1 MSAKS
6 WLRSGAA
13 AVLFYSGITA
23 PERRARRKLSI
34 ATFHRVLPEAQRRAY
49 PFPGLAVTPQELDA
63 FLAFF
68 NHHFDCGPL
77 SVQHERHLRREKS
90 AKPLLAV
97 TFDDGQHDNF
107 LHARPVLARHGIGA
121 SFFIPVEAVER
132 RALLWHDRLGFAVQS
147 LLERREGAAR
157 LERLLGAAGLTAS
170 GDGSAARSV
179 ARDSKRLSAGA
190 RLRLVDELVHA
201 AGTDRTPEYARLMT
215 YEEIVQLS
223 ADGHEIGSHGMSH
236 RMLPDCDE
244 SSIRYEVSESRRRLR
259 ERVGQPVDSF
269 CYPNGDS
276 DSRSA
281 AAVGAAGYR
290 RAVTTDWGAN
300 DTDADAFRLRR
311 FDMVAQHAAD
321 SKGAIAPAV
330 VAFRMS
336 GWYPGLR

>member
-1 MSAKS
+1 MGAKA

-13 AVLFYSGITA
+13 AVLFRGGITA

-34 ATFHRVLPEAQRRAY
+34 ATFHRVLPEPECRAY
-49 PFPGLAVTPQELDA
+49 PFPGLAVTPRELDA
-63 FLAFF
+63 FLAYFTRR
-68 NHHFDCGPL
+68 FDCGPL
-77 SVQHERHLRREKS
+77 SVQHARHLRRE
-90 AKPLLAV
+90 AVTKPLLAV
-97 TFDDGQHDNF
+97 TFDDGQYDNF

-132 RALLWHDRLGFAVQS
+132 RALLWHDRLGFAIQS
-147 LLERREGAAR
+147 LLERRDGAAR
-157 LERLLGAAGLTAS
+157 LKRLLGTAGLAAG
-170 GDGSAARSV
+170 GDKSAARSV
-179 ARDSKRLSAGA
+179 VRDSKSLTASA
-190 RLRLVDELVHA
+190 RLRLVDELVQA
-201 AGTDRTPEYARLMT
+201 ADTDRTPEYARLMT
-215 YEEIVQLS
+215 FEEIAQLA

-244 SSIRYEVSESRRRLR
+244 SALDYEVSESRRRLR
-259 ERVGQPVDSF
+259 ERVGQSIDSF

-276 DSRSA
+276 DARSA
-281 AAVGAAGYR
+281 AAVAAAGYL

-300 DTDADAFRLRR
+300 GPETDAFRLRR

-321 SKGAIAPAV
+321 SKGAIAPAI